1 MAADSGEPQGRNGPQ
16 KDSSSRP
23 VGQNGRV
30 TLSAP
35 RLTHVALPVGDLDA
49 SVEWYERYTPL
60 VCIHRRA
67 DHIGQ
72 AAWLSHDRQVD
83 NPFVIV
89 LVMNFS
95 DGGQRHPVLTPFAH
109 LGIEVPT
116 RSDVDDAADV
126 ARAAGC
132 LAWEPADL
140 PEPVGYICA
149 LHDPDGNVIEISHNQ
164 GVYAA
169 VQEMW
174 GS

>member
-1 MAADSGEPQGRNGPQ
+1 MAAI
-16 KDSSSRP
+16 
-23 VGQNGRV
+23 GQNGRV

-35 RLTHVALPVGDLDA
+35 RLTHVALPVGNLDA
-49 SVEWYERYTPL
+49 SIAWYARHTPL

-95 DGGQRHPVLTPFAH
+95 EAGVPHKILAPFAH
-109 LGIEVPT
+109 LGIEVPN
-116 RSDVDDAADV
+116 RNDVDSAADAARI
-126 ARAAGC
+126 AEC

-164 GVYAA
+164 GVHAA

-174 GS
+174 RP